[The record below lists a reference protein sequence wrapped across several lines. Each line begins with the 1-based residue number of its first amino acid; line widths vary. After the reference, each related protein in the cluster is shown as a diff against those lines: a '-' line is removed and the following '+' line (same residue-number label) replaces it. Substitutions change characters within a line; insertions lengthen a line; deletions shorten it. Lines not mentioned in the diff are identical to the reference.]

1 MIFYPP
7 IAPIGIMKRITYNN
21 TDMDNVTPAAKMASI
36 IHPTQATVAAQ
47 GPQTG
52 THTYIHILTSVA
64 NPIGIVPKNHE
75 LVGSRIITPH
85 ISGYRVYL
93 TMEMVRAKLKRT
105 VFRAK
110 KVRAR

>member
-1 MIFYPP
+1 
-7 IAPIGIMKRITYNN
+7 
-21 TDMDNVTPAAKMASI
+21 MDNVTPAAKMASI
-36 IHPTQATVAAQ
+36 IHPTQATVTAQ
-47 GPQTG
+47 DPQAG

-93 TMEMVRAKLKRT
+93 RMEMAKAKQKRI
-105 VFRAK
+105 VFKAK
-110 KVRAR
+110 KTSER